1 MKARRVQ
8 LSKLCLR
15 AILDPNDDVRYFWE
29 LSRWLQVVHAFHRS
43 DALVI
48 EKETL
53 RPSTQSLEPPEEK
66 RRLRAE
72 FRGARDESLAMAG
85 DLYRKYQGQ
94 LDSELEDDEV
104 RVLEALA
111 SRIGS
116 PSAPS
121 SGMLAADLQLNQQ
134 RVIYYLERLTSMQ
147 YVYTGFSIYG
157 HTACSLDTKGRVYL
171 AERGLI

>member
-8 LSKLCLR
+8 LSKSCLR

-29 LSRWLQVVHAFHRS
+29 LSRWLEVVHAFPRS

-53 RPSTQSLEPPEEK
+53 RPSTQSLVPPEEK

-72 FRGARDESLAMAG
+72 FRGARDECLAMAG
-85 DLYRKYQGQ
+85 ELYRKYQGL

-111 SRIGS
+111 SRIGG
-116 PSAPS
+116 P
-121 SGMLAADLQLNQQ
+121 
-134 RVIYYLERLTSMQ
+134 
-147 YVYTGFSIYG
+147 
-157 HTACSLDTKGRVYL
+157 
-171 AERGLI
+171 